1 MPETRAKIAGRDES
15 GPGPEPRLPPLQH
28 AMPPLRIR
36 FRAAGRSATRWIAT
50 VFFGLTPGLAAAD
63 HGAPALPPR
72 TGLDWTSWL
81 LIAGAVAAVSL
92 AAWAFFAPDRTEAR
106 PDPSAPGGSEPEPPV
121 RTAR

>member
-1 MPETRAKIAGRDES
+1 
-15 GPGPEPRLPPLQH
+15 
-28 AMPPLRIR
+28 MPPLRVL

-72 TGLDWTSWL
+72 SGLDWTSWL
-81 LIAGAVAAVSL
+81 LVAGAVAAVSL

-106 PDPSAPGGSEPEPPV
+106 PGPHGAGRIGAGAPGPHGAMIWV
-121 RTAR
+121 AARAWPGTGLLVP